1 MNALEHAG
9 PGAAVTV
16 GARGFRLLA
25 IAALVFLS
33 ACTHRD
39 IVLNADEAV
48 VAAGFYASSGSLPA
62 ATPKP
67 LRSGGSDVL
76 ILTSGGADG
85 AFGAGVLSAW
95 SASGKRPVFDVVAG
109 VSTGALQATP
119 AFLGKG
125 HDGLLEQVY
134 TTTRTRDVFRS
145 NGVKTIIGSGLY
157 DPAPLRRLLMELI
170 TDDLLDEV
178 AAAHKAGRRLYVV
191 TTDMTLGKSVFW
203 DMGVIA
209 TASENRRGDYV
220 DILIASVAVP
230 GLVEPVHVNDRRRNT
245 SSLHG
250 DGAVKTPTPLE
261 SFMLPAKG
269 AGRARVWVI
278 ANGHVSRDAA
288 LRSDAA
294 NTLTLARRGVSQLIR
309 QLLYS
314 SVREAEAKAAQTGA
328 RFQLIALPE
337 TTPEAVDPFQFRPTE
352 MKSLFETGRAIGAQT
367 FGSLSRI

>member
-1 MNALEHAG
+1 MNALEHICLG
-9 PGAAVTV
+9 GAATV
-16 GARGFRLLA
+16 GAKGVRFFA
-25 IAALVFLS
+25 IAALVVLS
-33 ACTHRD
+33 ACTRSD
-39 IVLNADEAV
+39 IVLNANEAV
-48 VAAGFYASSGSLPA
+48 VAAGFYASSGGLPA
-62 ATPKP
+62 STPKP
-67 LRSGGSDVL
+67 LRSGGSNVL
-76 ILTSGGADG
+76 VLTSGGADG
-85 AFGAGVLSAW
+85 AFGAGVLNAW
-95 SASGKRPVFDVVAG
+95 SASGRRPVFDVVAG

-125 HDGLLEQVY
+125 HDDLLEQVY
-134 TTTRTRDVFRS
+134 TATRTRDVFRS

-170 TDDLLDEV
+170 TEDLLDEV

-203 DMGVIA
+203 DMGAIA

-230 GLVEPVHVNDRRRNT
+230 GLIEPVHVMDRRQNT
-245 SSLHG
+245 SSLHS
-250 DGAVKTPTPLE
+250 DGAVKMPVPLG
-261 SFMLPAKG
+261 SFMLPARS
-269 AGRARVWVI
+269 AGRTRVWVI

-314 SVREAEAKAAQTGA
+314 SVREAEQKAAQAGA

-337 TTPEAVDPFQFRPTE
+337 SIPEAVDPFQFQPAE
-352 MKSLFETGRAIGAQT
+352 MKSLFEAGRATGART
-367 FGSLSRI
+367 FGPLLQS